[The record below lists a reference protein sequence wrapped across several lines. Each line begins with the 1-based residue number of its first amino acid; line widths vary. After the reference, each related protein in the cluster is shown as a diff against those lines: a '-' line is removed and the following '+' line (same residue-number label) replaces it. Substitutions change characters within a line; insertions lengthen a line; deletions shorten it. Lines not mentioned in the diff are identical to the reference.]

1 MLNTKI
7 KPFNTIS
14 YFNKKFYNINLNDLK
29 NKWNIFFFFPYSFT
43 FICPTELKDISNYNL
58 KFKEKNCNLFA
69 ISTDSHYT
77 HKKWIESELTFINF
91 PFISDFNK
99 LISKNFNIYNKK
111 DGNCERSTFILDKN
125 LNIKYIEI
133 LDNNIGRS
141 IHNIYQKLIM
151 MQFTYKNINKLCPF
165 SWNNDNKAIDIN
177 L

>member
-14 YFNKKFYNINLNDLK
+14 YFNKKFFNINLNDLK

-43 FICPTELKDISNYNL
+43 FICPTELKDISNYTF
-58 KFKEKNCNLFA
+58 KFKEKNCNIFA

-77 HKKWIESELTFINF
+77 QKKWVETELNFVNF
-91 PFISDFNK
+91 PLISDFNK
-99 LISKNFNIYNKK
+99 NISKNFNIYNKK
-111 DGNCERSTFILDKN
+111 DGNCERSTFILDRN

-133 LDNNIGRS
+133 LDINIGRS
-141 IHNIYQKLIM
+141 INDIYQKLSMI
-151 MQFTYKNINKLCPF
+151 QFTNKNINKLCPF
-165 SWNNDNKAIDIN
+165 SWIKDGKHIDLN